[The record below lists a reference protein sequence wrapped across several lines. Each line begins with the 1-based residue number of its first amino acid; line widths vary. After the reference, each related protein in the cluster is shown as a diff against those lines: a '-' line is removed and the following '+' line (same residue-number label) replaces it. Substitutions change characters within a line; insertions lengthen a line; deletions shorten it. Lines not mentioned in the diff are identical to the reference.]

1 MASGVRSAPKELVA
15 SVRDLGSSAAG
26 SGDPEKEAVVVNG
39 IEVESLP
46 FAVAADGTQ
55 DPSRRVLTEEKGYQH
70 LGFAFAERRKWLVLT
85 SIFVRLHTHPH
96 SRQGTCSVKFTDW

>member
-15 SVRDLGSSAAG
+15 SVRDLGSAAG

-46 FAVAADGTQ
+46 FATSADGTQ
-55 DPSRRVLTEEKGYQH
+55 DPSRRVLTEEKGYKH
-70 LGFAFAERRKWLVLT
+70 LGFAFSERRKWLVLT
-85 SIFVRLHTHPH
+85 SIFVRLHTH
-96 SRQGTCSVKFTDW
+96 SRRSTCQVTFAD